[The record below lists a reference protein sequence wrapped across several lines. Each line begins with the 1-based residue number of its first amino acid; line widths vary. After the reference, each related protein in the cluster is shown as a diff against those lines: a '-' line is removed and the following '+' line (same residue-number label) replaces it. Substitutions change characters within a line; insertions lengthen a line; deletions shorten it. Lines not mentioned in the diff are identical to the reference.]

1 VDTLGES
8 SSIFV
13 SSIFGLLSI
22 SAFQCNAVTLVL
34 KTLRG
39 DETLDLGGLG
49 VWLLSV
55 TLRSYLT
62 TDNVFAD
69 IVILGEAEEL
79 ADLRGAL
86 GAKTLGV
93 HDISDTRD
101 IIVSLLDDRESEN
114 GKIHSNNATTNRLAL
129 ALASATRAVA
139 GVTV

>member
-1 VDTLGES
+1 LHILHSRRCEAWEG
-8 SSIFV
+8 
-13 SSIFGLLSI
+13 
-22 SAFQCNAVTLVL
+22 
-34 KTLRG
+34 
-39 DETLDLGGLG
+39 
-49 VWLLSV
+49 SV
-55 TLRSYLT
+55 QAIIDVCWGTY
-62 TDNVFAD
+62 